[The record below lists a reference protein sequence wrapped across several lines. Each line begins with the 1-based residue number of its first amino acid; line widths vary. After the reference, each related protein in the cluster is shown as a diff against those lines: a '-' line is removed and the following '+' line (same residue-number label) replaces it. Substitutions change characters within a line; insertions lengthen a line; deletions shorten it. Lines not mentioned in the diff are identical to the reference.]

1 MQDDKRKEK
10 TMVALKKFLCV
21 NVRVL
26 LAAECVGE
34 FSVVAKTLPSLV
46 LLHFVS
52 KLSVDIYEVTTQDRG
67 RLTLSS
73 ESPVRQN
80 PSTCTAPC
88 LYTSSSWANLRHLV
102 NNPRS
107 GARGLLTRWRC
118 NCVQFC
124 LGFLMLAEFFHN
136 GPSNALH

>member
-73 ESPVRQN
+73 ESPVSKTHLRAQLLVCI
-80 PSTCTAPC
+80 PLVHGPTCAI
-88 LYTSSSWANLRHLV
+88 
-102 NNPRS
+102 
-107 GARGLLTRWRC
+107 
-118 NCVQFC
+118 
-124 LGFLMLAEFFHN
+124 
-136 GPSNALH
+136 